1 MKNSKLLRNVLCLS
15 AFALSLSV
23 TQSAIAGST
32 TGTNGGY
39 YWGIY
44 TEGSG
49 TSTVTFPSTKGIKCV
64 WTSGFGDIGW
74 GKGWKPGSVKTV
86 KYKIDSASSVVH
98 SIGLYGWTTSPL
110 IEYYI
115 DSIGSPSGTAIG
127 TVTTDGYTYNSFK
140 FQRVSKPSIQGTC
153 TFWQYKDGRKY
164 TQGKAGDTVTHTMS
178 NHVNHWKS
186 AGGQGWGSTVYDL
199 LVEQES
205 FSGPGT
211 AQLTIQ

>member
-1 MKNSKLLRNVLCLS
+1 MSMKKTLLLTSV
-15 AFALSLSV
+15 FALSLAV
-23 TQSAIAGST
+23 TQQAQAGST
-32 TGTNGGY
+32 TGSNGGY
-39 YWGIY
+39 YYGIY

-49 TSTVTFPSTKGIKCV
+49 TKTLTFPSAGGIKCV
-64 WTSGFGDIGW
+64 WSSGFNDIGW
-74 GKGWKPGSVKTV
+74 GKGWKPGSVRTT

-115 DSIGSPSGTAIG
+115 DSIGSPGGTSIG
-127 TVTTDGYTYNSFK
+127 TVTTDGFTYNSFK
-140 FQRVSKPSIQGTC
+140 QQRVNAPSIQGTC
-153 TFWQYKDGRKY
+153 TFWQLKDGRKY
-164 TQGKAGDTVTHTMS
+164 TQAAAGQTVTHTMA

-186 AGGQGWGSTVYDL
+186 AGGVGFGSSVYDL

>member
-1 MKNSKLLRNVLCLS
+1 MKKNNVLGKVLLLGS
-15 AFALSLSV
+15 ALLFATV
-23 TQSAIAGST
+23 TQARASS
-32 TGTNGGY
+32 GTNGGY
-39 YWGIY
+39 YWGLY

-49 TSTVTFPSTKGIKCV
+49 SATISFPSGAGIKCV
-64 WTSGFGDIGW
+64 WTSNIADCGF

-86 KYKIDSASSVVH
+86 KFKIDSASSVVH

-115 DSIGSPSGTAIG
+115 DVKGSPSGTAIG
-127 TVTTDGYTYNSFK
+127 TVVSDTFTYNSFQ

-164 TQGKAGDTVTHTMS
+164 TQASVGQTCTVTMS

-186 AGGQGWGSTVYDL
+186 AGGHGWGSTVYDL
-199 LVEQES
+199 LAEIES

-211 AQLTIQ
+211 AQITIQ